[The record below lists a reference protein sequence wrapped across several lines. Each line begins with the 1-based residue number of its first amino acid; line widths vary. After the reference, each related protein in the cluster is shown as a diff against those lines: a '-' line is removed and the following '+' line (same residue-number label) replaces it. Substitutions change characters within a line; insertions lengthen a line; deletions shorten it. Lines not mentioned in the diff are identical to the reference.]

1 MSNAYALLDLNDINT
16 VTEALNKHSKHG
28 IQVEKFYDQ
37 VLLDRIRIANDQFIH
52 LAKAE
57 TRPMPK
63 GHNKLVLKRYGTLTP
78 HTVPLKEGVP
88 PKSDKIDMGSL
99 EMTHFAYGRY
109 MEFTDRVDLDLIDPV
124 IALYTK
130 EYSDLAAQTLDLLA
144 RDAMLA
150 EGQPFFANARASFE
164 DLKIG
169 DVPSLDELRIVITT
183 LERLMVKPFTNSFY
197 TVIISP
203 EIRNDL
209 VLDPRFEK
217 FMDLG
222 KDNSPYVQN
231 TVSKIFRMEFVETLH
246 DEVHYGYKVG
256 EFMKAGEKKLRV
268 YKENASVQGGYEYRT
283 LDASTALKAA
293 SSNYL
298 TDGSYIPDN
307 KEWQIPAGFR
317 PLPVHRAII
326 LGAGGLVKTGFSGE
340 MDAKMYVKALGS
352 TGVLDPIDQR
362 QSIGFKINSIG
373 FKAVRNEAIQV
384 YHCIPSTAV

>member
-268 YKENASVQGGYEYRT
+268 YKENTSQPGGYEYRT

-298 TDGSYIPDN
+298 TDGSYIPDH

>member
-268 YKENASVQGGYEYRT
+268 YKENTSVQGGYEYKT

-298 TDGSYIPDN
+298 TDGSYIPDH

>member
-1 MSNAYALLDLNDINT
+1 
-16 VTEALNKHSKHG
+16 
-28 IQVEKFYDQ
+28 
-37 VLLDRIRIANDQFIH
+37 
-52 LAKAE
+52 
-57 TRPMPK
+57 
-63 GHNKLVLKRYGTLTP
+63 
-78 HTVPLKEGVP
+78 
-88 PKSDKIDMGSL
+88 
-99 EMTHFAYGRY
+99 
-109 MEFTDRVDLDLIDPV
+109 
-124 IALYTK
+124 
-130 EYSDLAAQTLDLLA
+130 
-144 RDAMLA
+144 
-150 EGQPFFANARASFE
+150 
-164 DLKIG
+164 
-169 DVPSLDELRIVITT
+169 
-183 LERLMVKPFTNSFY
+183 
-197 TVIISP
+197 
-203 EIRNDL
+203 
-209 VLDPRFEK
+209 
-217 FMDLG
+217 
-222 KDNSPYVQN
+222 
-231 TVSKIFRMEFVETLH
+231 
-246 DEVHYGYKVG
+246 
-256 EFMKAGEKKLRV
+256 MKAGEKKLRV

>member
-1 MSNAYALLDLNDINT
+1 MTNAYTLLDLNDINS
-16 VTEALNKHSKHG
+16 VTEALSKYKKDG

-78 HTVPLKEGVP
+78 HTVPLKEGIP

-99 EMTHFAYGRY
+99 EMTHFSYGRY
-109 MEFTDRVDLDLIDPV
+109 MEFTDRVDLDLIDPIV
-124 IALYTK
+124 ALYTK

-150 EGQPFFANARASFE
+150 EGQPFFANARTSFE
-164 DLKIG
+164 ELEIG
-169 DVPSLDELRIVITT
+169 DVPSLDELRIIITT

-217 FMDLG
+217 FMDFG
-222 KDNSPYVQN
+222 NDNSPYVQN

-246 DEVHYGYKVG
+246 DEVHYGNKVG
-256 EFMKAGEKKLRV
+256 EFMKGGQLYLRV
-268 YKENASVQGGYEYRT
+268 YKEDGLGGYTYKS
-283 LDASTALKAA
+283 LDAETYLVAA
-293 SSNYL
+293 ESNYL
-298 TDGSYIPDN
+298 ADGSYIPEH
-307 KEWQIPAGFR
+307 KEWNITDDFR

-326 LGAGGLVKTGFSGE
+326 LGAQALVKTGFSGE
-340 MDAKMYVKALGS
+340 MDAKMYVKPLGS

-373 FKAVRNEAIQV
+373 FKALRSEAIQV

>member
-1 MSNAYALLDLNDINT
+1 MANAYALLDLNDINS
-16 VTEALNKHSKHG
+16 VTDALNKHKKDG

-99 EMTHFAYGRY
+99 EMTHFSYGRY
-109 MEFTDRVDLDLIDPV
+109 MEFTDRVDLDLIDPIV
-124 IALYTK
+124 ALYTK
-130 EYSDLAAQTLDLLA
+130 EYADLAAQTLDLLA

-150 EGQPFFANARASFE
+150 EGQPFYANARASFE
-164 DLKIG
+164 ELQIG

-183 LERLMVKPFTNSFY
+183 LERLMVKPFTNAFY

-246 DEVHYGYKVG
+246 DEVHYGDKVG
-256 EFMKAGEKKLRV
+256 EFMKNGELYLRV
-268 YKENASVQGGYEYRT
+268 YKEKDAGAGYDYQS
-283 LDASTALKAA
+283 LDATTYLVAA
-293 SSNYL
+293 DSNYL
-298 TDGSYIPDN
+298 TDGSYIPEN
-307 KEWQIPAGFR
+307 KKWNIPEGFR
-317 PLPVHRAII
+317 PLPVHRAIV
-326 LGAGGLVKTGFSGE
+326 LGAQGLVKTGFSGE
-340 MDAKMYVKALGS
+340 MDAKTYVKPLGS

-373 FKAVRNEAIQV
+373 FKALRNEAIQV

>member
-144 RDAMLA
+144 REAMLA

-268 YKENASVQGGYEYRT
+268 YKENASVQGGYEYKT
-283 LDASTALKAA
+283 LDAPTYLKAA
-293 SSNYL
+293 ASNYL
-298 TDGSYIPDN
+298 TDGSYVPDH
-307 KEWQIPAGFR
+307 KEWNIPAGFR

-326 LGAGGLVKTGFSGE
+326 LGANGLVKTGFSGE

>member
-1 MSNAYALLDLNDINT
+1 MAQNAYALLDLNDINT
-16 VTEALNKHSKHG
+16 VTDALNKYKQDG
-28 IQVEKFYDQ
+28 IQIEKFYDQ

-78 HTVPLKEGVP
+78 HTVPLAEGIP

-109 MEFTDRVDLDLIDPV
+109 MEFTDRVDLDLIDPIV
-124 IALYTK
+124 ALYTK

-150 EGQPFFANARASFE
+150 EGQPFFANARATFE

-183 LERLMVKPFTNSFY
+183 LERLMVKPYTNSFY

-217 FMDLG
+217 FMDIG
-222 KDNSPYVQN
+222 NDNSPYVQN

-246 DEVHYGYKVG
+246 DEVHYGNKIG
-256 EFMKAGEKKLRV
+256 EFMKDGEKCLRV
-268 YKENASVQGGYEYRT
+268 YKETSTGVYEYRT
-283 LDASTALKAA
+283 LTAAAALKAA
-293 SSNYL
+293 STNYL
-298 TDGSYIPDN
+298 ADGSYIPEN
-307 KEWQIPAGFR
+307 KEWQIPEGFR
-317 PLPVHRAII
+317 PLPVHRAIV
-326 LGAGGLVKTGFSGE
+326 LGQGGLVKTGFSGE
-340 MDAKMYVKALGS
+340 MDAKMFVKPLGS